1 MAEKTINPYL
11 VLAAALIIPGS
22 GHLLIGKQQRGLV
35 FLFFMLV
42 LGWTSWHVMPETGS
56 FVLRHAG
63 ALLVYGLSVLD
74 AYRIAKVKQVE
85 DAFQSK

>member
-11 VLAAALIIPGS
+11 VLAAALVIPGS
-22 GHLLIGKQQRGLV
+22 GHLLVGKQQRGLV

-74 AYRIAKVKQVE
+74 AYKLARVDRAVADFKPE
-85 DAFQSK
+85 

>member
-11 VLAAALIIPGS
+11 VLAAALVVPGS
-22 GHLLIGKQQRGLV
+22 GHLLVGRQQRGLV

-42 LGWTSWHVMPETGS
+42 LGWTSWHVMPENGS
-56 FVLRHAG
+56 FVMRHAG

-74 AYRIAKVKQVE
+74 AYKLARVNRAIESYKPE
-85 DAFQSK
+85 

>member
-11 VLAAALIIPGS
+11 VLAAALVVPGS
-22 GHLLIGKQQRGLV
+22 GHMLLGRQQRGLI

-56 FVLRHAG
+56 FVMRHVG
-63 ALLVYGLSVLD
+63 GLLVYGLSVLD
-74 AYRIAKVKQVE
+74 AYKLARINRAVASFKTE
-85 DAFQSK
+85 